1 MDKYEQEIRVQ
12 HFSLLKSKYQA
23 TKYEDS
29 SPLSFLYLILKRV
42 DLGISITD
50 IEFQYL

>member
-1 MDKYEQEIRVQ
+1 MDKDEHEIRVQ

-23 TKYEDS
+23 TKYGSS
-29 SPLSFLYLILKRV
+29 SPLSFLYLILRIL

-50 IEFQYL
+50 I